1 MKKPQSTLI
10 NQTGAMG
17 CFALG
22 GPRRD
27 EVLERSTA
35 VDLRRD
41 RVTAGSVLQ
50 STFHTVSCTIYRTE
64 DLDILVHSRTFS
76 ESLFDA
82 LMDVGIGVGMIPTGL
97 SALPVSFNKED
108 A

>member
-1 MKKPQSTLI
+1 MCI
-10 NQTGAMG
+10 
-17 CFALG
+17 
-22 GPRRD
+22 RD
-27 EVLERSTA
+27 S
-35 VDLRRD
+35 
-41 RVTAGSVLQ
+41 
-50 STFHTVSCTIYRTE
+50 SCTIYRTE

-97 SALPVSFNKED
+97 SALPVSFKKED